1 LIKVFFR
8 KYFELI
14 FWVAALILLGM
25 SDPAAATHFTL
36 RPSKLMGINWCPGC
50 GMGHSIAFLLHGD
63 ISNFFRAHWLGI
75 PALVVIC
82 HRIYVLFRQQV
93 LQQKLKFNSE
103 AF

>member
-14 FWVAALILLGM
+14 FWVAALIALAM
-25 SDPAAATHFTL
+25 SNPTAAAHLTL
-36 RPSKLMGINWCPGC
+36 CPLKLMGINWCPGC
-50 GMGHSIAFLLHGD
+50 GLGHSIAFLLHGD
-63 ISNFFRAHWLGI
+63 VRNSFHAHWLGI

-93 LQQKLKFNSE
+93 LQQKLKFNQE
-103 AF
+103 TF